1 MAGLKFLLAT
11 LLALLLPVTA
21 ADTPMRIAVASNFF
35 MPMKQAVADYR
46 QQNPDAAEVTIS
58 VGSTGKLFAQIR
70 QGAPFDLFF
79 AADEAR
85 PLRLHKE
92 GLSIGANQRY
102 TLGALVLWHPHSLHA
117 ASLTER
123 LHGAGRI
130 AMPNP
135 ALAPYGLA
143 AEQTLRNLGLS
154 QELAAQLVKAENV
167 GQSYAMVASGNASVG
182 FVALSQV
189 QQSAIAAA
197 AYTRIPAAMH
207 APIAQH
213 VVALKTGKQPDQAE
227 DFLAFFLTER

>member
-1 MAGLKFLLAT
+1 MKIRLFLLAAIVAT
-11 LLALLLPVTA
+11 MPHAA
-21 ADTPMRIAVASNFF
+21 ADAPLRIAVASNFA
-35 MPMKQAVADYR
+35 PQLKNAVAAYQTQRSDSG
-46 QQNPDAAEVTIS
+46 EISIS

-189 QQSAIAAA
+189 QQSVIAVA